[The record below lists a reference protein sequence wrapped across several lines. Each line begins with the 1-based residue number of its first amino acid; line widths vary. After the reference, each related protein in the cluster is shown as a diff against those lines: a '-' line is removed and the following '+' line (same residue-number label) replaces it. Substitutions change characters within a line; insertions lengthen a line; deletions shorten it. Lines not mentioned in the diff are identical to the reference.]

1 MAFQSLYRRYRPQ
14 RFDEVIGQAHLVNA
28 LRNAIVEDRVGHAY
42 LFSGPRGTGKT
53 STARVLA
60 KALNCVDLSDTGE
73 PCGECHSCVS
83 VQNGTSMDLVE
94 LDAASNNGVDNIREL
109 IAKASLGSPGRRK
122 VYLLDEVHMFST
134 AASNALLKT
143 LEEPPGH
150 VVFVLATTDPQK
162 VLPTIRSRTQHVE
175 LSLVGAAELAQ
186 HVRNV
191 GEWAGADV
199 TDEITDYV
207 VTRGGG
213 SVRDTLSAL
222 DQVLAAG
229 GIPNN
234 RVSVDQLVDS
244 IAAGDLGAALGA
256 VATAV
261 EAGVDS
267 RDLAER
273 TTRRLRDCFLV
284 LANVP
289 PGALPAA
296 ELDRLHEL
304 GMALGRAMC
313 VRALELLGT
322 ALVDMRQAPDPR
334 LTLEVAVVRLL
345 QAESSTDLASLAQRV
360 ERLER
365 GAPPL
370 VAPGPPAEVPATAT
384 SASPPPL
391 SSAAEAAPPAPSPS
405 SPPASPPAPR
415 PTGPNAA
422 RAALDELRGQPETVQ
437 TAAESTAPHAGS
449 PAVPPPP
456 PPMPTGSVPPPP
468 PSPVPSSPAPVPPVL
483 VPPAPTAAPV
493 PPVAEPEPE
502 PEPEVAPPPAF
513 DGTDE
518 APYDDSASFGAFEPP
533 PAPFEDQEYTAEAPP
548 VVAEAPVE
556 ARRPELAVAE
566 PAIPTLATPEPAA
579 AELIAPE
586 PAPPV
591 VELSHGRIVEVWA
604 DRVLPKLGGMTRAM
618 YAAVEFVGVEGD
630 EAIFETPNDKHR
642 ERCETR
648 IGDVEIALS
657 EELGRPVKIR
667 LVDGQSDGGQGSEVS
682 SAPGSTPPADETV
695 DLTQLEDVPPDGR
708 SNLDRI
714 TDAFPG
720 ATIVDDPGGMI

>member
-14 RFDEVIGQAHLVNA
+14 RFDEVIGQTHLVNA

-122 VYLLDEVHMFST
+122 VYLLDEVHMFSPS
-134 AASNALLKT
+134 ASNALLKT

-191 GEWAGADV
+191 GEWAGADI

-229 GIPNN
+229 GIPID

-256 VATAV
+256 VATAI

-296 ELDRLHEL
+296 ELDRLHQL
-304 GMALGRAMC
+304 GTALGRAMC
-313 VRALELLGT
+313 VRALELLGA

-370 VAPGPPAEVPATAT
+370 VTPGPPVEVPATAAAAT
-384 SASPPPL
+384 SA
-391 SSAAEAAPPAPSPS
+391 

-422 RAALDELRGQPETVQ
+422 RAALDELRGQPETAQ
-437 TAAESTAPHAGS
+437 TAAEPTAPHAGS

-468 PSPVPSSPAPVPPVL
+468 PSPSSASPVP
-483 VPPAPTAAPV
+483 VPPAP
-493 PPVAEPEPE
+493 
-502 PEPEVAPPPAF
+502 PPPF
-513 DGTDE
+513 DGTAE

-533 PAPFEDQEYTAEAPP
+533 PAPFEDQEYTAEAPLAA
-548 VVAEAPVE
+548 AEAPVE
-556 ARRPELAVAE
+556 ASRPE
-566 PAIPTLATPEPAA
+566 PAIPAPATPEPAV

-586 PAPPV
+586 SEAPA

-604 DRVLPKLGGMTRAM
+604 DRVLPKLVGITRAM
-618 YAAVEFVGVEGD
+618 YVPAEFVGVEGD
-630 EAIFETPNDKHR
+630 EAIFEMPNDKHR

-720 ATIVDDPGGMI
+720 ATIVDDPGDMI